1 MNILIASWTPRRREG
16 GVAGVI
22 WNLRDA
28 LELHGHHVDCWFLED
43 ILPSPVRPARFESTV
58 FAWRLARRVWR
69 DRARYDVVNLHAPT
83 GFFYGLLR
91 RTLWRSGPP
100 YVMTMHGLEER
111 RAHAMRREVRKSRAW
126 HFGWKNR
133 MWHRIHH
140 LPQFSIA
147 IRTADQAIV
156 LNREAWSYLQLG
168 YGRDA
173 ADVSYIPNGVEERF
187 FLPREYPCAVTPRLL
202 FAGSWL
208 DHKGIFYLRD
218 AMIILAQRLPDV
230 SLTIAGC
237 SATEQTVRDFFPT
250 EIQSCISVLPFVKAS
265 EMPALYAGHDIFVFP
280 SLMEGLPLVI
290 LEAMATGMPV
300 VTTETCGMADVVQ
313 DGVNGLTVA
322 PADAEAVAE
331 SIIRLAQSVDLRSQ
345 LGRTAQNDMRRYTWD
360 RIAERVQRVFISA
373 VQTQSHA
380 QGIAAHIE
388 KELRR

>member
-1 MNILIASWTPRRREG
+1 
-16 GVAGVI
+16 
-22 WNLRDA
+22 
-28 LELHGHHVDCWFLED
+28 
-43 ILPSPVRPARFESTV
+43 
-58 FAWRLARRVWR
+58 
-69 DRARYDVVNLHAPT
+69 
-83 GFFYGLLR
+83 
-91 RTLWRSGPP
+91 
-100 YVMTMHGLEER
+100 
-111 RAHAMRREVRKSRAW
+111 
-126 HFGWKNR
+126 
-133 MWHRIHH
+133 
-140 LPQFSIA
+140 
-147 IRTADQAIV
+147 
-156 LNREAWSYLQLG
+156 
-168 YGRDA
+168 
-173 ADVSYIPNGVEERF
+173 
-187 FLPREYPCAVTPRLL
+187 
-202 FAGSWL
+202 
-208 DHKGIFYLRD
+208 
-218 AMIILAQRLPDV
+218 
-230 SLTIAGC
+230 
-237 SATEQTVRDFFPT
+237 
-250 EIQSCISVLPFVKAS
+250 VLPFVKAS